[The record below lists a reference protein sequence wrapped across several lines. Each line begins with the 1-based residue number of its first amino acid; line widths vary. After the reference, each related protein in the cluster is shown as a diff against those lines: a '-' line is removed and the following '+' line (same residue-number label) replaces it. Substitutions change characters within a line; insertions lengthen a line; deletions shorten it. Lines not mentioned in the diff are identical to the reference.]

1 VSGTVACDGPI
12 GGFGRRLA
20 AQLIDAIVWAFVS
33 SLFAVALVYLAP
45 NVFGLSNA
53 FPRFV
58 RCEPL
63 SVIPTDVQVRDPFP
77 NTAQLCSISY
87 FGVRF
92 RDEIRLN
99 ETDAAG
105 NVVTLASYPVDEQ
118 RRPRQVFDL
127 AVLLEIGF
135 FAYLVFCQAIRGE
148 TLGKELLRLR
158 VVGPDGGAPGWRP
171 ALLRNLVLS
180 SPWLL
185 VWILPA
191 SGFTDGSTPGTA
203 NSAAFFLN
211 LALCVQVGLT
221 ASSGRPSLHDRL
233 AGTRVILLPR
243 SDRLEAAGLRPS

>member
-1 VSGTVACDGPI
+1 MSGTLAADLPI

-33 SLFAVALVYLAP
+33 SLVAVALVYLGP
-45 NVFGLSNA
+45 NVFGLSKA
-53 FPRFV
+53 LPQFV

-63 SVIPTDVQVRDPFP
+63 PVIPTDVQVRDPFP
-77 NTAQLCSISY
+77 NTAQLCSMSY
-87 FGVRF
+87 FGVHF

-105 NVVTLASYPVDEQ
+105 NVETLASYPVDEL

-127 AVLLEIGF
+127 AVLLAIGF

-148 TLGKELLRLR
+148 TLGKGMMRLR
-158 VVGPDGGAPGWRP
+158 VVGPDGGPPGWRP
-171 ALLRNLVLS
+171 ALIRNLVLS

-185 VWILPA
+185 AGTLPA
-191 SGFTDGSTPGTA
+191 TGLADGSTS
-203 NSAAFFLN
+203 NSAAFLMN
-211 LALCVQVGLT
+211 LALLVQVALT
-221 ASSGRPSLHDRL
+221 ASRGRPSIHDRL

-243 SDRLEAAGLRPS
+243 LDQLEAAGLTPS